1 MTLLHRLLNLPARV
15 LYLALFLVA
24 TGLLS
29 FGLYLQHGLGLEP
42 CPMCI
47 MQRYAFLVVALL
59 ALLGGVHG
67 PKRRGSRIYAA
78 LIGVAALT
86 GASIAAR
93 QSWMQLY
100 PPEIPEC
107 GPGLEFMLESFPLA
121 EALPMIFRG
130 AGDCVAVDWTFLGLS
145 IANWS
150 LLTFTATIVFAL
162 WMLLRRESAR

>member
-1 MTLLHRLLNLPARV
+1 
-15 LYLALFLVA
+15 
-24 TGLLS
+24 
-29 FGLYLQHGLGLEP
+29 
-42 CPMCI
+42 MCI

-100 PPEIPEC
+100 PPAIPEC
-107 GPGLEFMLESFPLA
+107 GPGLEFMLGSFPLA

-150 LLTFTATIVFAL
+150 LLTFTATIMFAL
-162 WMLLRRESAR
+162 WMLLRQESAR

>member
-1 MTLLHRLLNLPARV
+1 MPLLHCLLYLPARTA
-15 LYLALFLVA
+15 YLALSITAL
-24 TGLLS
+24 GLLS
-29 FGLYLQHGLGLEP
+29 FGLYLQHVVGLEP

-47 MQRYAFLVVALL
+47 MQRYAFLGVALI
-59 ALLGGVHG
+59 ALVGGVHG
-67 PKRRGSRIYAA
+67 PAPRGSRVYAA

-86 GASIAAR
+86 GASIATR

-100 PPEIPEC
+100 PPVIPEG
-107 GPGLEFMLESFPLA
+107 GPGLGFMLGSFPLA

-150 LLTFTATIVFAL
+150 LLTFTATIMFAL